1 MRIIE
6 ASDLETALPEEES
19 VPEVKESKKEDKSP
33 YLDILHLAK
42 EIHELGN
49 KLMELATK
57 L

>member
-6 ASDLETALPEEES
+6 SSDLEAALPEEEL